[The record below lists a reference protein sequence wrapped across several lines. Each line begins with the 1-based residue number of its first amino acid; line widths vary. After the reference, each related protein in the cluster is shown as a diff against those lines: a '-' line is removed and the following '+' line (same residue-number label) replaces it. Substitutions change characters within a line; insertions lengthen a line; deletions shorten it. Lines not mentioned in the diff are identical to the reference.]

1 MINCCIE
8 RCIRDGISKAT
19 RDTTPKRQ
27 QHVSTLFD
35 DLEHPGQSTSDSAL
49 DKFNLFLEK
58 LVDPDDHETASS
70 TPTEVNTHH
79 PLYYNTI
86 STDLFKEYT

>member
-19 RDTTPKRQ
+19 SDTTPKRQRQQ

-35 DLEHPGQSTSDSAL
+35 DLGHSEQSTSDSAL

-58 LVDPDDHETASS
+58 LVDPDDHETSSS
-70 TPTEVNTHH
+70 TPTEVSKHY
-79 PLYYNTI
+79 L
-86 STDLFKEYT
+86 LFQ

>member
-19 RDTTPKRQ
+19 SDTTPKRRQ

-35 DLEHPGQSTSDSAL
+35 DLGHSEQSTSDSAL

-58 LVDPDDHETASS
+58 LVDPDDHETSSS
-70 TPTEVNTHH
+70 TPTEVSKHY
-79 PLYYNTI
+79 LI
-86 STDLFKEYT
+86 LQ